1 MRKLLGHYKLQSSI
15 CIVLIVVAAAINIYA
30 GYQLTSFYDILNS
43 QNIQNA
49 IKKGFFL
56 ALVWIVA
63 VALQY
68 LAEGYQAYLS
78 KLFNIH
84 LRDGI
89 MEKISVCS
97 NENFSR
103 KEGGEYASW
112 LVNDVQLIGKNA
124 ITPFF
129 LIVKGASMTVFAV
142 IALMKLHWILLIC
155 SIVSAIILS
164 IIPNLFDKRLK
175 SIVEKLSACNESFS
189 QSAYDLLGGFEVF
202 FVTDKIHKMT
212 EKIRDTYVSSESE
225 KYRFEIQSTIMKM
238 LMDSIYRIFE
248 LSLDILAAI
257 LSFLGIVNYGVVFA
271 MSNLTNRFLMGTDS
285 LFTNMTLL
293 RSAEG
298 IFEKLDHWTFDDAE
312 SKNQQEAPSIEC
324 SIDVENL
331 VIHYPGADVKVGEH
345 YTFEIG
351 KHYAIVGES
360 GRGKTSLVRAVIGL
374 NNQYD
379 GRILFDG
386 IERRSYHD
394 KSVLKQF
401 AYISQNTYL
410 FTDTMRFNLTLG
422 EKYSDE
428 ELYRMLEKVN
438 LTEFIS
444 ESEEGLDRMISNQQ
458 NNISG
463 GQRQRIGI
471 ARALLQKKKIYII
484 DEGTSALDYKNAAL
498 IEDFFL
504 SNPEYTI
511 LFITHHLDLSEK
523 KFDKVYSIKS

>member
-1 MRKLLGHYKLQSSI
+1 MRKLLCHYKSQSLL
-15 CIVLIVVAAAINIYA
+15 CIVLIITASAINIFA

-43 QNIQNA
+43 QNIQSS
-49 IKKGFFL
+49 IKKGVFL
-56 ALVWIVA
+56 ALIWVLA
-63 VALQY
+63 VSMQY
-68 LAEGYQAYLS
+68 LSEGYQAYLT
-78 KLFNIH
+78 KLFNIS

-89 MEKISVCS
+89 LEKISVCS
-97 NENFSR
+97 NENFSK
-103 KEGGEYASW
+103 KEGGVYASW
-112 LVNDVQLIGKNA
+112 LVNDVQFIGKNA

-129 LIVKGASMTVFAV
+129 LIVKGASMTVFAM
-142 IALMKLHWILLIC
+142 IALAKLHWILLIC
-155 SIVSAIILS
+155 SIISAVILS

-175 SIVEKLSACNESFS
+175 NIVEKLSACNEKFS
-189 QSAYDLLGGFEVF
+189 QNAYDLLGGFEIF

-212 EKIRDTYVSSESE
+212 DKIRNTYISSENE

-271 MSNLTNRFLMGTDS
+271 MSNLTNRFLSGTDS
-285 LFTNMTLL
+285 LFTNMALL
-293 RSAEG
+293 RSAKSVFKKLEG
-298 IFEKLDHWTFDDAE
+298 QAIDETE
-312 SKNQQEAPSIEC
+312 SRNRRELTAIENG
-324 SIDVENL
+324 IVVENL
-331 VIHYPGADVKVGEH
+331 VIHYPEADVQIREDLA
-345 YTFEIG
+345 FEIG

-360 GRGKTSLVRAVIGL
+360 GSGKSSLVRAVIGL
-374 NNQYD
+374 NNQYE
-379 GRILFDG
+379 GKILFDK

-410 FTDTMRFNLTLG
+410 FTDTIRFNLTLG
-422 EKYSDE
+422 ETYSDE
-428 ELYRMLEKVN
+428 ELYEALEKVN
-438 LTEFIS
+438 LLEFIS
-444 ESEEGLDRMISNQQ
+444 ESAEGLNRMISNQQ

-484 DEGTSALDYKNAAL
+484 DEGTSALDYKNAVL
-498 IEDFFL
+498 IEEFFL
-504 SNPEYTI
+504 GNSEYTI

-523 KFDKVYSIKS
+523 KFDKIYTI

>member
-212 EKIRDTYVSSESE
+212 EKIRDTYVSSENE

-257 LSFLGIVNYGVVFA
+257 LSFFGIVNYGVVFA

-324 SIDVENL
+324 SIAVENL

-360 GRGKTSLVRAVIGL
+360 GSGKTSLVRAVIGL

-428 ELYRMLEKVN
+428 ELYQMLEKVN

-504 SNPEYTI
+504 SDSEYTI

-523 KFDKVYSIKS
+523 KFDKIYAI

>member
-1 MRKLLGHYKLQSSI
+1 
-15 CIVLIVVAAAINIYA
+15 
-30 GYQLTSFYDILNS
+30 
-43 QNIQNA
+43 
-49 IKKGFFL
+49 
-56 ALVWIVA
+56 
-63 VALQY
+63 
-68 LAEGYQAYLS
+68 
-78 KLFNIH
+78 
-84 LRDGI
+84 
-89 MEKISVCS
+89 
-97 NENFSR
+97 
-103 KEGGEYASW
+103 
-112 LVNDVQLIGKNA
+112 
-124 ITPFF
+124 
-129 LIVKGASMTVFAV
+129 MTVFAV

-212 EKIRDTYVSSESE
+212 EKIRDTYVSSENE

-360 GRGKTSLVRAVIGL
+360 GSGKTSLVRTVIGL